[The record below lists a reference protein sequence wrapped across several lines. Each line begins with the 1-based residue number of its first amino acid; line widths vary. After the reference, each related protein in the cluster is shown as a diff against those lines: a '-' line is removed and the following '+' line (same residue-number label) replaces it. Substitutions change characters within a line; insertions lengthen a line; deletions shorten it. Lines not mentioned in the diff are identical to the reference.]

1 MRITHLAR
9 KWGPVFGLA
18 QRYIFRT
25 VFLSFLGA
33 LLILTAIIWVNQA
46 LRELNLVTANNQSMA
61 VFLTVSGLSIPIV
74 AAVIA
79 PVAMFIAM
87 LFSLNKFGGDSEL
100 ISMSAAGLSRRQ
112 MLSPIL
118 ISAVVVALFVATLTL
133 WIIPAAAKSLRDI
146 VTRVRA
152 DVVAN
157 FVREGQF
164 LTFDRNVTFHFRE
177 RSGDSLQ
184 GIFIHDARDEREA
197 IVYTA
202 EKGRTLQAEGRS
214 YLVLD
219 KGTAQRL
226 RPGSAG
232 GVVTF
237 ERYAIDLSQLSG
249 DIAAIA
255 YRPRERGT
263 ADLLTADPRDP
274 TVAAEASRISAE
286 LHDRFSAPLY
296 PFAFALIAFAALGAP
311 RTTRQ
316 GRGKA
321 IGLAIL
327 AVFAVRTAGFAV
339 TTRIAR
345 SPDLAPLAYVV
356 PVLGALIAAFVVW
369 RGAEL
374 GRLLAPRPPRR
385 PAGAGA

>member
-1 MRITHLAR
+1 
-9 KWGPVFGLA
+9 
-18 QRYIFRT
+18 
-25 VFLSFLGA
+25 

-46 LRELNLVTANNQSMA
+46 LRELNLVTANNQSIA

-87 LFSLNKFGGDSEL
+87 VFSLNKLGGDSEL

-112 MLSPIL
+112 MLAPVL
-118 ISAVVVALFVATLTL
+118 VAAMVVALFVASLTL
-133 WIIPAAAKSLRDI
+133 WIIPTAAKSLRDI

-177 RSGDSLQ
+177 RIGDSLQ
-184 GIFIHDARDEREA
+184 GIFIHDARDEQQA

-202 EKGRTLQAEGRS
+202 ENGRTLQAEGRS

-226 RPGSAG
+226 RPGNAG

-249 DIAAIA
+249 DIAAVA

-263 ADLLTADPRDP
+263 ADLLTADYRDP
-274 TVAAEASRISAE
+274 AVAAERSRIAAE

-356 PVLGALIAAFVVW
+356 PALGALIAALVIWKGSEFS
-369 RGAEL
+369 
-374 GRLLAPRPPRR
+374 RLFAPRPSRR